1 MKKFCCVILILTL
14 CLGLLGCFYTTE
26 VNGEKV
32 EGFLNYVKIEE
43 VKDDNSSNIYWL
55 AYDKTNMIC
64 YDIINP
70 HAASR
75 TITPHIIIENGV
87 AFLSMYKNGE
97 IIPVPFG
104 VMSGETIKNWFN

>member
-1 MKKFCCVILILTL
+1 MKKFCCVILVLTL

-43 VKDDNSSNIYWL
+43 VRDDNSSNTYWL

-70 HAASR
+70 YASSR
-75 TITPHIIIENGV
+75 TIIPHINVKDGV
-87 AFLSMYKNGE
+87 AFLSMYKDGE
-97 IIPVPFG
+97 IIPAPFG

>member
-1 MKKFCCVILILTL
+1 MKKFICIALVFILSF
-14 CLGLLGCFYTTE
+14 GLIACSNYVTDE
-26 VNGEKV
+26 DGEKAT
-32 EGFLNYVKIEE
+32 GFLNYVMIEE
-43 VKDDNSSNIYWL
+43 YNDGYQLYWL
-55 AYDKTNMIC
+55 TYDKTNMIC

-70 HAASR
+70 RASSR

-104 VMSGETIKNWFN
+104 VMNSETIKNWFN